1 MPDALGKT
9 ARIARLDGGQN
20 FRKFQQIEALHRA
33 QLAAG
38 ALAHMP
44 DGFLAHFY
52 RYLATRIDC
61 VVFRPGP

>member
-1 MPDALGKT
+1 
-9 ARIARLDGGQN
+9 
-20 FRKFQQIEALHRA
+20 
-33 QLAAG
+33 
-38 ALAHMP
+38 MP